1 MKGHAL
7 AIANLDLPTI
17 SVIQLFKN
25 SQHGHIIEIGV
36 DADIGKT
43 VFQNLVFDQ
52 FHNGASYAF
61 YGSLLCNGQPM
72 DHSIRVIIQ
81 PGPFDRGVSRL
92 ARIY

>member
-1 MKGHAL
+1 MKGHTL
-7 AIANLDLPTI
+7 TVTNLDLTTI

-25 SQHGHIIEIGV
+25 SQHGQIVEIGV

-61 YGSLLCNGQPM
+61 YGSLLCYGQPM